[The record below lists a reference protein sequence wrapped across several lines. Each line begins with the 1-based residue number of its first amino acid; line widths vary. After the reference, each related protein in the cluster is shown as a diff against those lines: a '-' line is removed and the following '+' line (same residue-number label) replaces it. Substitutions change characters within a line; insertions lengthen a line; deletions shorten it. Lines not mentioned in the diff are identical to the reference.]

1 MIYFINPEA
10 VFYINVSDKKGF
22 STNINTFVRAH
33 QEFIKMRFEA
43 IVAELKYCS
52 VTESENSYVEE
63 MNIELYTNLII
74 DELKSVFGKAYV
86 VAEKYG
92 EGGIAEVRDMVKKMA
107 ENPKEKDSIITINNA
122 IGRINN
128 NLRWSFEDYT

>member
-22 STNINTFVRAH
+22 SPNINTFVRAH

-63 MNIELYTNLII
+63 MNIEFYTNLII
-74 DELKSVFGKAYV
+74 DDLKSVVGKAYV
-86 VAEKYG
+86 FAEKYG
-92 EGGIAEVRDMVKKMA
+92 EGGIAEVRDMLKKMA